1 MRKSAINS
9 ITAPGSVVENLAVDA
24 GYEKA
29 KPKPPRPDKAPMKIH
44 PMVELAMGH
53 KMAAAPMPPP
63 AAAPMPPPAP
73 APMPPPPPPPA
84 PDPAFDP
91 TAKQKIPSPEFLLP
105 PKTPGEAISMDKLT
119 ALSHVADRST
129 GATPQTDLPGKG
141 GESVMRS
148 SRQSVGAHRNVSSLQ
163 QSKYAFARAELL
175 SALYPYGLS
184 KQAAGTLGE
193 ALLKVAF
200 EGTGNAPYA
209 GKVAIPQGPL
219 PSRQAIGGGV
229 VSTGAGKS
237 RLPDGEEAI
246 GSKLPAVDTPMTTAI
261 SRVPLRLL
269 RAQMTQ
275 TAELRKAA
283 ALVELV
289 KSGLTKQAVLDF
301 LRGSTDKKAA
311 LLTIGRL
318 HAASEQERATAKLA
332 GLMRTYELAHS
343 DGKGAMPS
351 GPDGPVPAV
360 LTKAK
365 TRFAT
370 DWCNRL
376 DPFSR
381 KVPLARVMGRDKGNC

>member
-1 MRKSAINS
+1 MRKSAIHS
-9 ITAPGSVVENLAVDA
+9 ITAPGPAVENLAVDA
-24 GYEKA
+24 GYEKPR
-29 KPKPPRPDKAPMKIH
+29 PKPPRPDKAAKKIH
-44 PMVELAMGH
+44 PLVELAMNHG
-53 KMAAAPMPPP
+53 KKADL
-63 AAAPMPPPAP
+63 
-73 APMPPPPPPPA
+73 
-84 PDPAFDP
+84 DPAFNP
-91 TAKQKIPSPEFLLP
+91 GIKQKIAPPEFILP
-105 PKTPGEAISMDKLT
+105 PKTPSDAISMDKLT
-119 ALSHVADRST
+119 ALSRVADRST
-129 GATPQTDLPGKG
+129 GVAPKGDLIPEG
-141 GESVMRS
+141 GGTAYARS
-148 SRQSVGAHRNVSSLQ
+148 NRQSFGAHRNVSSLE
-163 QSKYAFARAELL
+163 QSKYAAFAKAELL
-175 SALYPYGLS
+175 AALYPYGLS
-184 KQAAGTLGE
+184 KQAANTISE

-246 GSKLPAVDTPMTTAI
+246 GSKLPVVDTPAATAI
-261 SRVPLRLL
+261 SRVPMRQL
-269 RAQMTQ
+269 MTQ

-301 LRGSTDKKAA
+301 LRSSTDKKAA

-351 GPDGPVPAV
+351 GPDGPVPV
-360 LTKAK
+360 VMTKAK
-365 TRFAT
+365 TQFAT

-381 KVPLARVMGRDKGNC
+381 KVPLARVMGRAKGNSNVQSS